1 MLIIGRKTVEHGNTQ
16 LLPDLSPVKGK
27 YEFMASRLFDKL
39 RAKVFLRQLM
49 YGISRENCE
58 VGQEVMLAKDIN
70 VS

>member
-1 MLIIGRKTVEHGNTQ
+1 M
-16 LLPDLSPVKGK
+16 
-27 YEFMASRLFDKL
+27 FF
-39 RAKVFLRQLM
+39 RQVM

>member
-1 MLIIGRKTVEHGNTQ
+1 METLNFYQ
-16 LLPDLSPVKGK
+16 SLSPVKGK

-39 RAKVFLRQLM
+39 RAKMFLRQLM